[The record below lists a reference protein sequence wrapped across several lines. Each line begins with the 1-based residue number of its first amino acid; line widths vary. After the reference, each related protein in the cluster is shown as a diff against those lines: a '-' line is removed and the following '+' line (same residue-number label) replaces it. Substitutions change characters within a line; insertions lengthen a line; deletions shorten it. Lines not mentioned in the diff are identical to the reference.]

1 MAALRSRYPPRVM
14 EQHDWRELMRRFEQ
28 HLRVERGLAGLT
40 VRNYRTD
47 LEPLFDFMLKNG
59 VPDLKALDRAALRA
73 YLAWLIELGYVRRSV
88 ARKVSALRTLLRW
101 LVRLKL
107 IDADPLPRRGVMKL
121 DSRLPR
127 FLSQNEAA
135 KLVQAADSG
144 SGAGMTAP
152 GKTGITALGKT
163 RDRAL
168 LELIYGAGLRV
179 SEARDLDVVH
189 LNLGARE
196 LRVVG
201 KGSKERVVL
210 IGVPARDA
218 LSLYLRDVRPSLVAD
233 DSDGALFLN
242 RFGGRLSQRSI
253 QQKVRS
259 YAAQAGLGGWV
270 HPHTLRHSY
279 ATHMLEGGADLRVV
293 QELLGHASPATTQIY
308 THVTGAEARRVYEA
322 AHPRASPEERSD
334 EHEQSP

>member
-1 MAALRSRYPPRVM
+1 M
-14 EQHDWRELMRRFEQ
+14 EQHEWRELMRRFEQ
-28 HLRVERGLAGLT
+28 HLRVERGLADLT

-59 VPDLKALDRAALRA
+59 LPGLKALDRAALRG

-135 KLVQAADSG
+135 RLVQAAETSD
-144 SGAGMTAP
+144 P
-152 GKTGITALGKT
+152 GKI

-189 LNLGARE
+189 LNLGALE

-218 LSLYLRDVRPSLVAD
+218 LSLYLRDVRPTLATD

-259 YAAQAGLGGWV
+259 YASQAGLGGWV

-322 AHPRASPEERSD
+322 AHPRSSPDERPD
-334 EHEQSP
+334 EHDQSP

>member
-1 MAALRSRYPPRVM
+1 MDH
-14 EQHDWRELMRRFEQ
+14 HDWRDLMHRFEQ
-28 HLRVERGLAGLT
+28 HLRVERGLADLT

-47 LEPLFDFMLKNG
+47 LEPLFDFMRKND

-73 YLAWLIELGYVRRSV
+73 YLAWLLELGYVRRSV

-135 KLVQAADSG
+135 KLVHAADP
-144 SGAGMTAP
+144 GAEP
-152 GKTGITALGKT
+152 EPKSRGKV

-179 SEARDLDVVH
+179 SEARDLDVAD
-189 LNLGARE
+189 LNLAARE

-201 KGSKERVVL
+201 KGSKQRVVL

-218 LSLYLRDVRPSLVAD
+218 LSLYLRDVRPALVAH

-253 QQKVRS
+253 QKKVRS
-259 YAAQAGLGGWV
+259 YATQAGLGGWV

-322 AHPRASPEERSD
+322 AHPRAAEDDDQHTDTS
-334 EHEQSP
+334 

>member
-1 MAALRSRYPPRVM
+1 MD
-14 EQHDWRELMRRFEQ
+14 QHDWRELMRRFEQ
-28 HLRVERGLAGLT
+28 HLRAERSLADLT

-47 LEPLFDFMLKNG
+47 LEPLFEFMLKNG

-127 FLSQNEAA
+127 FLSQNEAT
-135 KLVQAADSG
+135 KLVQAAETSD
-144 SGAGMTAP
+144 P
-152 GKTGITALGKT
+152 GKI

-218 LSLYLRDVRPSLVAD
+218 LSLYLRDVRPALAAE

-322 AHPRASPEERSD
+322 AHPRSSPD
-334 EHEQSP
+334 EQPADTEQAP

>member
-1 MAALRSRYPPRVM
+1 M
-14 EQHDWRELMRRFEQ
+14 EQHEWRELIQRFEQ
-28 HLRVERGLAGLT
+28 HLRVERGLADLT

-135 KLVQAADSG
+135 RLVQAAETSD
-144 SGAGMTAP
+144 P
-152 GKTGITALGKT
+152 NKI

-179 SEARDLDVVH
+179 SEARDLDVDH
-189 LNLGARE
+189 LNLGALE

-218 LSLYLRDVRPSLVAD
+218 LSLYLRDVRPTLATD

-253 QQKVRS
+253 QQKVRY
-259 YAAQAGLGGWV
+259 YASQAGLGGWV

-322 AHPRASPEERSD
+322 AHPRASPDERPD
-334 EHEQSP
+334 EHDQSP

>member
-1 MAALRSRYPPRVM
+1 M
-14 EQHDWRELMRRFEQ
+14 EQQDWRDLMARFEQ
-28 HLRVERGLAGLT
+28 HLRVERGLADLT

-47 LEPLFDFMLKNG
+47 LEPLFDFMRKNDI
-59 VPDLKALDRAALRA
+59 PDLKALDRAALRA
-73 YLAWLIELGYVRRSV
+73 YLAWLIQLGYVRRSV
-88 ARKVSALRTLLRW
+88 ARKVSALRTLLRL

-127 FLSQNEAA
+127 FLNQNEAA
-135 KLVQAADSG
+135 RLVQAADPG
-144 SGAGMTAP
+144 SEAGTTSR
-152 GKTGITALGKT
+152 GKA

-179 SEARDLDVVH
+179 SEARDLDVAD
-189 LNLGARE
+189 LNLAARE

-201 KGSKERVVL
+201 KGSKQRVVL

-233 DSDGALFLN
+233 DSEGALFLN

-253 QQKVRS
+253 QQKVSS
-259 YAAQAGLGGWV
+259 YATQAGLGGWV

-308 THVTGAEARRVYEA
+308 THVTGAEARRVYET
-322 AHPRASPEERSD
+322 AHPRAGDRDDPEVGAG
-334 EHEQSP
+334 

>member
-1 MAALRSRYPPRVM
+1 M

-127 FLSQNEAA
+127 FLSQSEAA

-259 YAAQAGLGGWV
+259 YASQAGLGGWV

-334 EHEQSP
+334 EHDQSP

>member
-1 MAALRSRYPPRVM
+1 MD
-14 EQHDWRELMRRFEQ
+14 QHDWRDLMHRFEQ
-28 HLRVERGLAGLT
+28 HLRAERGLANLT

-127 FLSQNEAA
+127 FLSQNEAT

-152 GKTGITALGKT
+152 GKT

-179 SEARDLDVVH
+179 SEARDLDVAH

-218 LSLYLRDVRPSLVAD
+218 LSLYLRDVRPTLAAA

-259 YAAQAGLGGWV
+259 YASQAGLGDWV

-334 EHEQSP
+334 EHDQSP

>member
-1 MAALRSRYPPRVM
+1 M
-14 EQHDWRELMRRFEQ
+14 EQHEWRELMRRFEQ

-135 KLVQAADSG
+135 RLVQAAETSD
-144 SGAGMTAP
+144 P
-152 GKTGITALGKT
+152 GKI

-189 LNLGARE
+189 LNLGALE

-218 LSLYLRDVRPSLVAD
+218 LSLYLRDVRPTLATD

-259 YAAQAGLGGWV
+259 YAAQAGLGGRV

-322 AHPRASPEERSD
+322 AHPRSSPDERPD
-334 EHEQSP
+334 DPKQSP

>member
-1 MAALRSRYPPRVM
+1 M
-14 EQHDWRELMRRFEQ
+14 EQHEWRELMRRFEQ

-135 KLVQAADSG
+135 RLVQAAETSD
-144 SGAGMTAP
+144 P
-152 GKTGITALGKT
+152 GKI

-218 LSLYLRDVRPSLVAD
+218 LSLYLRDVRPTLATD

-259 YAAQAGLGGWV
+259 YASQAGLGGWV

-334 EHEQSP
+334 EHDQSP

>member
-1 MAALRSRYPPRVM
+1 M
-14 EQHDWRELMRRFEQ
+14 EQHEWRELIRRFEQ

-135 KLVQAADSG
+135 RLVQAAETSD
-144 SGAGMTAP
+144 P
-152 GKTGITALGKT
+152 GKI

-179 SEARDLDVVH
+179 SEARDLDVDH

-201 KGSKERVVL
+201 KGSKERIVL

-218 LSLYLRDVRPSLVAD
+218 LSLYLRDVRPTLATD

-322 AHPRASPEERSD
+322 AHPRASPEERPD

>member
-1 MAALRSRYPPRVM
+1 M
-14 EQHDWRELMRRFEQ
+14 EQHEWRELMQRFEQ
-28 HLRVERGLAGLT
+28 HLRVERGLADLT

-135 KLVQAADSG
+135 RLVQAAETSD
-144 SGAGMTAP
+144 P
-152 GKTGITALGKT
+152 GKI

-179 SEARDLDVVH
+179 SEARDLDVVD
-189 LNLGARE
+189 LNLGALE
-196 LRVVG
+196 MRVVG

-218 LSLYLRDVRPSLVAD
+218 LSLYLRDVRPTLATD

-259 YAAQAGLGGWV
+259 YASQAGLGGWV

-322 AHPRASPEERSD
+322 AHPRASPDERPD

>member
-1 MAALRSRYPPRVM
+1 MPTPRPRYARPM
-14 EQHDWRELMRRFEQ
+14 DQHDWRDLMTRFEQ
-28 HLRVERGLAGLT
+28 HLRAERGLADLT

-47 LEPLFDFMLKNG
+47 LEPLFDFMRKND

-73 YLAWLIELGYVRRSV
+73 YLAWLLELGYVRRSV

-135 KLVQAADSG
+135 KLVYAADPASG
-144 SGAGMTAP
+144 TGVTSP
-152 GKTGITALGKT
+152 GKI

-179 SEARDLDVVH
+179 SEARDLDVAD
-189 LNLGARE
+189 LNLAARE

-201 KGSKERVVL
+201 KGSKQRVVL

-218 LSLYLRDVRPSLVAD
+218 LSLYLRDVRPSLVAE

-259 YAAQAGLGGWV
+259 YATQAGLGGWV

-322 AHPRASPEERSD
+322 AHPRAGED
-334 EHEQSP
+334 DDTEQSP

>member
-1 MAALRSRYPPRVM
+1 M
-14 EQHDWRELMRRFEQ
+14 EQHEWRELMRRFEQ

-47 LEPLFDFMLKNG
+47 LEPLFDFMLKNS

-127 FLSQNEAA
+127 FLSQNEAT
-135 KLVQAADSG
+135 KLVQAADTSD
-144 SGAGMTAP
+144 P
-152 GKTGITALGKT
+152 GKI

-179 SEARDLDVVH
+179 SEARDLDVVD
-189 LNLGARE
+189 LDLGARE

-218 LSLYLRDVRPSLVAD
+218 LSLYLRDVRPSLATD